1 MPMAIR
7 NTSASTTPTT
17 TGHSLPLLC
26 FFFFDPPRSPPLA
39 SSAGAGWAGG
49 TYCVAS
55 SLAEIKAEP
64 LQVSECRTY
73 PIVPLQVPGLSSG
86 KLALKDNTNLYE
98 ISDEVNEVDRLL
110 AACNTL
116 ANARQSKYRA
126 ERLAATIAA
135 NAHRFL
141 RIMQHLCL

>member
-1 MPMAIR
+1 M
-7 NTSASTTPTT
+7 
-17 TGHSLPLLC
+17 
-26 FFFFDPPRSPPLA
+26 
-39 SSAGAGWAGG
+39 
-49 TYCVAS
+49 
-55 SLAEIKAEP
+55 AEIKAEP